1 MKTFTKII
9 KESNNTI
16 ENIAAIA
23 AIVLGANELIHN
35 DQKVLIII
43 SILIIV
49 IVALHL
55 TVSIALRPRRNKESH
70 RVEKRTT
77 TEDETVFDYTAS
89 TRD

>member
-1 MKTFTKII
+1 MKTFAKII

-23 AIVLGANELIHN
+23 AIVLSANELIHN
-35 DQKVLIII
+35 DQRVLIII
-43 SILIIV
+43 SILVIV

-55 TVSIALRPRRNKESH
+55 TASIALRPRRSRKSH
-70 RVEKRTT
+70 RVEERTT
-77 TEDETVFDYTAS
+77 TEDESVFDYTAS

>member
-1 MKTFTKII
+1 MKTFAKII

-23 AIVLGANELIHN
+23 AIVLSTNELIHN
-35 DQKVLIII
+35 DQRVLIII

-55 TVSIALRPRRNKESH
+55 TASIALRRGRSRDSH
-70 RVEKRTT
+70 RVEERTT